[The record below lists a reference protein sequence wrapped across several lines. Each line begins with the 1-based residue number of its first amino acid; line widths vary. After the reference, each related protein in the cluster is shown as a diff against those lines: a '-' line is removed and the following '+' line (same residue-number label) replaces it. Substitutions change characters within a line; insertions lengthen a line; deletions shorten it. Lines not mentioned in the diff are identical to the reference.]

1 MSFLNT
7 IQSKPLH
14 QLHLNRPEALNA
26 LDMSMIEGI
35 SAAIN
40 AMHSDENAFGL
51 VITGEGRAFCAGGDI
66 KAARTLGSQDPKLA
80 DAYFKLEYEM
90 NRSLFGSD
98 KCTVAIMDGVT
109 MGGGVGVANA
119 CQYRICTDNTK
130 WAMPETAIGFFPDVG
145 GAYYLAQMG
154 EGFDLYFGLTGA
166 VIANPSH
173 LITHNLATHYVPADK
188 IADFKAVL
196 SEAKSEDDV
205 KACLD
210 KFSATPEGSNITDT
224 LDIEILKVLKNND
237 LESVV
242 QKSKLLQ
249 SKSPTSLMLAYRHI
263 MMARDEGF
271 EAVSHRDLKLAKY
284 CMRHSDFFEGVRAL
298 LIDKDKNPQWIP
310 DKIEDLD
317 MSKINALFTKT
328 I

>member
-14 QLHLNRPEALNA
+14 QLHLNRPDALNA

-35 SAAIN
+35 AMAIN
-40 AMHSDENAFGL
+40 HMHTDVDAFGL

-66 KAARTLGSQDPKLA
+66 KAARTLGAQDPRLA

-98 KCTVAIMDGVT
+98 KCTIAIMDGVT

-119 CQYRICTDNTK
+119 CQIRICTENTK

-154 EGFDLYFGLTGA
+154 EGLDLYFGLTGEVVSDPA
-166 VIANPSH
+166 H
-173 LITHNLATHYVPADK
+173 LIAHGLATHFVPQANLDVFMQALMETDNEK
-188 IADFKAVL
+188 DVYACINEFCIA
-196 SEAKSEDDV
+196 
-205 KACLD
+205 
-210 KFSATPEGSNITDT
+210 PEQSDIIETINSDILNT
-224 LDIEILKVLKNND
+224 LINND
-237 LESVV
+237 LEGTV
-242 QKSKLLQ
+242 QKSDILKT
-249 SKSPTSLMLAYRHI
+249 KSSTSLMLAYHHI
-263 MMARDEGF
+263 VIARNEGF

-284 CMRHSDFFEGVRAL
+284 CMRHPDFFEGVRAL
-298 LIDKDKNPQWIP
+298 LIDKDKRPQWRP
-310 DKIEDLD
+310 ETLD
-317 MSKINALFTKT
+317 MLNVEEINALFTKSV
-328 I
+328 

>member
-26 LDMSMIEGI
+26 LNMSMIEGI

-40 AMHSDENAFGL
+40 AMHADENAFGL

-66 KAARTLGSQDPKLA
+66 KAARTLGSRDPKLA

-154 EGFDLYFGLTGA
+154 EGLDLYFGLTGA

-173 LITHNLATHYVPADK
+173 LITYNLATHYVPADK
-188 IADFKAVL
+188 IEDFKVVL
-196 SEAKSEDDV
+196 SEAKNEDDV
-205 KACLD
+205 KTCLD
-210 KFSATPEGSNITDT
+210 RFSTTPEGSNITDT
-224 LDIEILKVLKNND
+224 IDIEMLKVLKNND
-237 LESVV
+237 LEGAIK
-242 QKSKLLQ
+242 KSKLLQ

-263 MMARDEGF
+263 MMASDEGF